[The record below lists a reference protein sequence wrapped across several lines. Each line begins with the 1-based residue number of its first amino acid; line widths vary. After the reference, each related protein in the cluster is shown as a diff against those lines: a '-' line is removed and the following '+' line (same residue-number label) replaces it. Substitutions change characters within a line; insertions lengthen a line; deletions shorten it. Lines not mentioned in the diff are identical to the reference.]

1 MRRLAKHY
9 EQYSGV
15 VSPERY
21 GSPNP
26 ITPQGTCSVCHVLGP
41 VIPMVGDDAS
51 SRSICYY
58 CIMRTRPAVSFM
70 VLRGEDH
77 KDFPREQPI
86 GFELE
91 TIVRRWPAVVPASIM
106 VKGDGSLRV
115 SNTGLAVELP
125 TAPASGTEAAAV
137 IAEAGQF
144 LALADAYTNASC
156 GMHTHVQVNHMPDEH
171 RRNIRAWWRI
181 YEPVILQLVPAWRR
195 SAAYCR
201 PVCIR
206 PEGTWRESRYSSLN
220 IGSLHA
226 HGTYEV
232 RLPEG
237 STSPEFMYMWGSVL
251 AKFFHNMRSEA
262 PTAPALTEL
271 AALPDREI
279 FKTMVKKLQLSPY
292 VLKLVLEAIKTNCPS
307 STIFDG
313 GTESLTN
320 ILTPWLHPT
329 SSYGSSWS
337 NVATPAYAAG
347 PIGGS
352 S

>member
-1 MRRLAKHY
+1 
-9 EQYSGV
+9 
-15 VSPERY
+15 
-21 GSPNP
+21 
-26 ITPQGTCSVCHVLGP
+26 
-41 VIPMVGDDAS
+41 
-51 SRSICYY
+51 
-58 CIMRTRPAVSFM
+58 
-70 VLRGEDH
+70 
-77 KDFPREQPI
+77 
-86 GFELE
+86 
-91 TIVRRWPAVVPASIM
+91 
-106 VKGDGSLRV
+106 
-115 SNTGLAVELP
+115 
-125 TAPASGTEAAAV
+125 
-137 IAEAGQF
+137 
-144 LALADAYTNASC
+144 
-156 GMHTHVQVNHMPDEH
+156 
-171 RRNIRAWWRI
+171 
-181 YEPVILQLVPAWRR
+181 
-195 SAAYCR
+195 
-201 PVCIR
+201 
-206 PEGTWRESRYSSLN
+206 
-220 IGSLHA
+220 
-226 HGTYEV
+226 
-232 RLPEG
+232 
-237 STSPEFMYMWGSVL
+237 MYMWGSVL